1 MKRVLLA
8 ALLGAIGMYLWM
20 FVAHMAT
27 PLGTMGIDE
36 IPNEARVLSAMHMGM
51 GNAPGMYLFPGAA
64 IHGTRAEQQEAMKH
78 YQSKLDENP
87 SGLLIYHPPATQM
100 NMPKMLVTEFFTEFV
115 EAFLA
120 CLLLAWAAVGT
131 YARRVAFV
139 VTIGWV
145 AVLATNIP
153 YWNWYGFPTTYTVA
167 YMFTQLV
174 GFLVLGLIAGKV
186 LKSEWA

>member
-8 ALLGAIGMYLWM
+8 AFLGAIGMYLWM

-27 PLGTMGIDE
+27 PLGTMGIAE
-36 IPNEARVLSAMHMGM
+36 LPNESSVLSAMQSEI

-64 IHGTRAEQQEAMKH
+64 MHGTRAEQQEAMKH
-78 YQSKLDENP
+78 YQERLNANP
-87 SGLLIYHPPATQM
+87 SGLLIYHPPGAQM
-100 NMPKMLVTEFFTEFV
+100 SMPKLLILEFVTEFV

-120 CLLLAWAAVGT
+120 CLLLAWATLGT
-131 YARRVAFV
+131 YSRRVAFV
-139 VTIGWV
+139 TTIGWV

-153 YWNWYGFPTTYTVA
+153 YWNWYGFPTRYTVA
-167 YMFTQLV
+167 YMFTQLI

-186 LKSEWA
+186 LKTV